1 MSHLPATRGRP
12 AGRPGSPTPDLFR
25 VADGK
30 VIAGVCTGLAA
41 HLGVRLTAVRLV
53 FALAT
58 TVAGVGVIAYFA
70 LWVFTTRV
78 GTAGEASNSTSERS
92 VRQRGLD
99 PGLVNRPVAGVD
111 RLLVVL
117 ALVLFLGGAAMRPQV
132 AVSVLLLAGGVLLV
146 WRTFGPN
153 ALAGASGPQGQ
164 PAPPGRVPGGL
175 QWASLV
181 GGLVL
186 LAVGIGYTV
195 FGIRV
200 EESGDTPGGPTGAGG
215 VIVPA
220 LIAAVALIAGLVV
233 VLIPLWLRLWSMAN
247 TNARE
252 RAAEE
257 ERARIAARIHDSVLQ
272 TLTLIQKKSGEPEI
286 AQMARSQER
295 QLRQWLFAPGESVR
309 TETLFGALRVAC
321 GEVEDTFG
329 VQIRPV
335 IVGED
340 RDTDD
345 AAVALLLAGRE
356 AMVNAAK
363 HSGCREVNVYLEVDD
378 DGTVELFVR
387 DRGPGFDVESI
398 PGDRQGVRTSILDRM
413 DRVGGSV
420 EIDSGQ
426 FGTEVILR
434 LEGQAR

>member
-1 MSHLPATRGRP
+1 MSHLPVPNGRSSARP
-12 AGRPGSPTPDLFR
+12 GGRPGAPAPDLFR

-30 VIAGVCTGLAA
+30 LIAGVCTGLAA
-41 HLGVRLTAVRLV
+41 HLGVRLTVVRLI
-53 FALAT
+53 FAVAN
-58 TVAGVGVIAYFA
+58 TVAGVGVIAYGA

-78 GTAGEASNSTSERS
+78 ASASEASTTAAVSS
-92 VRQRGLD
+92 VRHRGLD
-99 PGLVNRPVAGVD
+99 PGLINRPVSRVD

-117 ALVLFLGGAAMRPQV
+117 AMVLFAAGAATKPQV
-132 AVSVLLLAGGVLLV
+132 AVSALLLAGGVLLV

-153 ALAGASGPQGQ
+153 ALASAPGQQGP
-164 PAPPGRVPGGL
+164 PSRVPGGL
-175 QWASLV
+175 QWMSLV

-186 LAVGIGYTV
+186 LAIGIGYTV
-195 FGIRV
+195 FGIRIDDAATD
-200 EESGDTPGGPTGAGG
+200 GTGG
-215 VIVPA
+215 VIIPA

-247 TNARE
+247 TTARE

-335 IVGED
+335 IVGDD

-345 AAVALLLAGRE
+345 ASVALLLAGRE

-363 HSGCREVNVYLEVDD
+363 HSGCQEVNVYLEVT
-378 DGTVELFVR
+378 DGGGVELFVR
-387 DRGPGFDVESI
+387 DRGPGFSVEGI
-398 PGDRQGVRTSILDRM
+398 PEDRQGVRSSILDRIH
-413 DRVGGSV
+413 RVGGSV

-426 FGTEVILR
+426 FGTEVTLR
-434 LEGQAR
+434 LEGQTR

>member
-53 FALAT
+53 FALAN